1 MADYYPLIARA
12 VGGLDKNTG
21 DARRAL
27 YERAR
32 TALVTQLRGVEP
44 ALSESEITRERLALE
59 EAIRKVEAE
68 SARRSRADTPR
79 AAAKPAAGEE
89 QAPRAAPTLPRTET
103 LPRAGPLPRGDAP
116 FDTKPGEPM
125 FPEPSSSEAPLQPD
139 EPRKSGRGRW
149 FGIPSLTGDAA
160 KAGAEGAAE
169 PAAEAPAAKPQREGR
184 APFRFDERQHDPAGM
199 RDPLFEPRSTRPRPH
214 LAGDADEEV
223 EDDTPPR
230 SYAGLG
236 KLAAVL
242 LVIAALGGLLYW
254 QSDNI
259 GGLYQAMVG
268 PSQPTEQARE
278 TTTPT
283 RPKIPDRIG
292 SEPQRPGQAVA
303 PVAQRVVLYEED
315 PADPQGKRYVGS
327 AIWRTE
333 QVSPG
338 PGLAPELAV
347 RADVEVPERRITMT
361 WSIRRNT
368 DTNLPASHTVEIT
381 FNLPADFPGG
391 GIDKVPGILMKQ
403 AEQTRGTPLA
413 GQAVKVTTG
422 FFLIGL
428 SAVEADVTRNVQ
440 LLKERSWFDV
450 PVVYNNGRRAIL
462 AMEKGTP
469 GERAFEQAFAAWTRA
484 TTR

>member
-32 TALVTQLRGVEP
+32 TALVNQLRGVEP

-68 SARRSRADTPR
+68 SARHSRADAPR
-79 AAAKPAAGEE
+79 PGAKSAGEE
-89 QAPRAAPTLPRTET
+89 PPARPKAPPTLPRAEIGNIPST
-103 LPRAGPLPRGDAP
+103 
-116 FDTKPGEPM
+116 GEPM
-125 FPEPSSSEAPLQPD
+125 FDKPIIGEFPEPAEN
-139 EPRKSGRGRW
+139 RKTGRARW
-149 FGIPSLTGDAA
+149 FGLPGLGGSET
-160 KAGAEGAAE
+160 KANGEG
-169 PAAEAPAAKPQREGR
+169 AAEAPADAPSAKPAREPR
-184 APFRFDERQHDPAGM
+184 PASVRFEDRSREARP
-199 RDPLFEPRSTRPRPH
+199 RDPIFDIRSARPQLP
-214 LAGDADEEV
+214 GDAEEEAV
-223 EDDTPPR
+223 EEAPPR

-236 KLAAVL
+236 KLLVVL
-242 LVIAALGGLLYW
+242 ALVAALAGLLYW
-254 QSDNI
+254 QWDTI
-259 GGLYQAMVG
+259 GELYQAAVG
-268 PSQPTEQARE
+268 GRPTEQARE
-278 TTTPT
+278 TTPART
-283 RPKIPDRIG
+283 KIPDRIG
-292 SEPQRPGQAVA
+292 SDTQRPGQAVA

-315 PADPQGKRYVGS
+315 PNDPAGKQYVGS

-333 QVSPG
+333 TVSPG
-338 PGLAPELAV
+338 PGLAQELAV
-347 RADVEVPERRITMT
+347 RADVEVPDRRITMT

-368 DTNLPASHTVEIT
+368 DANLPASHTVEIT
-381 FNLPADFPGG
+381 FSLPADFAGG

-403 AEQTRGTPLA
+403 AEQTRGIPLA

-428 SAVEADVTRNVQ
+428 SAVEADVQRNVQ
-440 LLKERSWFDV
+440 LLKERAWFDV

-469 GERAFEQAFAAWTRA
+469 GERAFEQAFAAWAHSTVR
-484 TTR
+484 